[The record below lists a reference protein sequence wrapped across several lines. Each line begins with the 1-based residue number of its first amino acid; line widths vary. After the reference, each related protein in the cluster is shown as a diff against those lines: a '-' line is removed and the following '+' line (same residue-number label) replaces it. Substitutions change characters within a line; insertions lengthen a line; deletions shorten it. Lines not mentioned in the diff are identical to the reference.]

1 MELPKLKSTVLIM
14 PSFYTNAQVQER
26 LSMPALIDAMSQV
39 LKDVTLKTVLQ
50 PVRTVHEIDGEGSL
64 LFLKP
69 VFTKTLIVTKV
80 ITQMPAN
87 AAKRLPSMMATL
99 LVMDRQCGILK
110 SVMEATALT
119 NLRTAAVSAVAV
131 REFTD
136 AKPLV
141 VAILGSGALAR
152 THATAIR
159 AVREIK
165 ELRIWSRS
173 SQNRETCAAELQ
185 GVACDSAQQACTA
198 ADVIITVTLSSV
210 PVVNGA
216 WIKPGALVCGVGAPR
231 PTWRELDTELMLN
244 AVVIA
249 DSRESAESE
258 AGDILISGAKVYAEI
273 GEILLKKKTIAGK
286 PTIVFKSL
294 GLAAEDA
301 GAAELVL
308 NAESA

>member
-136 AKPLV
+136 VKPLV

-152 THATAIR
+152 THAKPIR
-159 AVREIK
+159 AVREMRG
-165 ELRIWSRS
+165 L
-173 SQNRETCAAELQ
+173 NREPWY
-185 GVACDSAQQACTA
+185 V
-198 ADVIITVTLSSV
+198 
-210 PVVNGA
+210 
-216 WIKPGALVCGVGAPR
+216 
-231 PTWRELDTELMLN
+231 
-244 AVVIA
+244 
-249 DSRESAESE
+249 
-258 AGDILISGAKVYAEI
+258 
-273 GEILLKKKTIAGK
+273 
-286 PTIVFKSL
+286 
-294 GLAAEDA
+294 
-301 GAAELVL
+301 ELVRL
-308 NAESA
+308 GQLGENLIPS